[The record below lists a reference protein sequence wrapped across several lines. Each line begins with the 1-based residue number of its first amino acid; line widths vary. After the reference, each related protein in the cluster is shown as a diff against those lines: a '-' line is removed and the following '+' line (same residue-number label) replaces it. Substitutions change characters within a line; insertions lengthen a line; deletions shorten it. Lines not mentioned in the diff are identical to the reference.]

1 MKNASNRGFVSY
13 APFCQVGAAERC
25 VARACHTNS
34 QTQNTN
40 PSFESHSQAQN
51 SQDDVWN
58 GHFLFAHN
66 CGTVRG
72 KSSLQEGASVARS
85 HFRLGVGGDVG
96 VWIEVE
102 VRGIGLRSVL
112 KQQVRTR
119 DSFCS
124 CKLLPFQ
131 LWLPSSGI
139 RVTQK
144 RRLV

>member
-1 MKNASNRGFVSY
+1 MCSAGLPHKFSNTKYKFFLLSLIHKRKF
-13 APFCQVGAAERC
+13 
-25 VARACHTNS
+25 HKMM
-34 QTQNTN
+34 
-40 PSFESHSQAQN
+40 FEP
-51 SQDDVWN
+51 DT
-58 GHFLFAHN
+58 FLFAHN

-72 KSSLQEGASVARS
+72 KSTLQEGASVARS

-119 DSFCS
+119 NSFCS

-131 LWLPSSGI
+131 L
-139 RVTQK
+139 
-144 RRLV
+144 